1 LRAHGSIDREEEDMI
16 ARTWRGKALA
26 EKADEYQRHFTAH
39 VAPHLKELAGH
50 RGAYLLRRQDN
61 GEVEFLAVTLWD
73 SIESVR
79 AFAGQD
85 PDVAIV
91 EPAGRAALSSFDD
104 FARHYDIAH
113 NDA

>member
-1 LRAHGSIDREEEDMI
+1 VI
-16 ARTWRGKALA
+16 ARTWRGRATA
-26 EKADEYQRHFTAH
+26 EKAGDYQRHFTEC

-50 RGAYLLRRQDN
+50 CGAYLLRREDN

-79 AFAGQD
+79 AFSGQN

-91 EPAGRAALSSFDD
+91 EPKGRAALSSFDN
-104 FARHYDIAH
+104 FARHFDIAYS
-113 NDA
+113 DA